1 MTSSILNRATLGTA
15 IAATLAASVAAV
27 PAPALA
33 APGYRVAP
41 IRPAAELTLSV
52 GIGEMVRLPA
62 PISDIFVADEKVA
75 DVQVR
80 SLNQIYIFGK
90 SPGVTTVFAT
100 DRTGRTVYST
110 NVHVGANMQD
120 VGSVMRAA
128 MPENQIQVQTFNGM
142 VLLSGTV
149 ASPADVEQ
157 AVSIAQTVVGQSVRV
172 VSRLRTATPL
182 QVMLQ
187 VKIAEVS
194 RSLVKQIG
202 VNLLSHDKPGGFQFG
217 IGQGRTFAPQY
228 TPGGSLFA
236 GAGTGSTSSTGTT
249 SAIANS
255 IGSSLF
261 GAGKLFGLDIL
272 GALDLA
278 ETDGRSH
285 TLAEPNLTALSGE
298 TASFLAGGEFPIATS
313 SGLNGTSVEYK
324 QYGVSLAFTPTV
336 LESGRIS
343 MRVRP
348 EVSQLSDQGAISL
361 NGLKIPALT
370 TRRTETTV
378 ELGSGQ
384 SFMIAGL
391 LSNSSGNTTEKAPFL
406 GSLPIIGAL
415 FKSNSF
421 QRNETELVIV
431 VTPYLVRPV
440 NAGEIALPTDN
451 FRAAGTGERV
461 FLGTAEHREAVPRPR
476 PTVEPSQQA
485 VPAVGSVSEP
495 AAPVP
500 APVRRPEQQAAIK
513 PSQTPTAP
521 GAAPG
526 FSF

>member
-1 MTSSILNRATLGTA
+1 MSTVILNRATIGTA
-15 IAATLAASVAAV
+15 MAAILAASLAAA
-27 PAPALA
+27 PAPILA
-33 APGYRVAP
+33 APGGHVAP
-41 IRPAAELTLSV
+41 IRASTDLTLSV
-52 GIGEMVRLPA
+52 GTGEMVRLPA
-62 PISDIFVADEKVA
+62 AITDLFVADEKVA

-80 SLNQIYIFGK
+80 SPNQIYVFGK
-90 SPGVTTVFAT
+90 GPGVTTVFAT
-100 DRTGRTVYST
+100 DKAGRTVYSA
-110 NVHVGANMQD
+110 NVHVGSNMAD
-120 VGSVMRAA
+120 VASVIRAA
-128 MPENQIQVQTFNGM
+128 MPEAQIQVQTFNGIV
-142 VLLSGTV
+142 VLNGTV

-157 AVSIAQTVVGQSVRV
+157 ATEIVQGVVGKDVQVIT
-172 VSRLRTATPL
+172 RLKTATPL

-187 VKIAEVS
+187 VKIAEVN
-194 RSLVKQIG
+194 RSLVKSIG
-202 VNLLSHDKPGGFQFG
+202 VNLMSHDMTGGFQFG
-217 IGQGRTFAPQY
+217 IGQGRAVAPQY
-228 TPGGSLFA
+228 TPGGALF
-236 GAGTGSTSSTGTT
+236 GGVTSSSTGTT
-249 SAIANS
+249 TATSNN

-261 GAGKLFGLDIL
+261 GAGKLLGLDLL

-285 TLAEPNLTALSGE
+285 TLAEPTLTALSGE

-336 LESGRIS
+336 LEGGRIS

-348 EVSQLSDQGAISL
+348 EVSQLSDQGAIL
-361 NGLKIPALT
+361 LGGLKIPALT

-391 LSNSSGNTTEKAPFL
+391 LSNSSGNNTNKAPFL

-440 NAGEIALPTDN
+440 NGNDIALPTDGY
-451 FRAAGTGERV
+451 RAPGTAERV
-461 FLGTAEHREAVPRPR
+461 FLGTAEHRDAAPRPR
-476 PTVEPSQQA
+476 PTV
-485 VPAVGSVSEP
+485 VPAQQSAPTIGSAEP

-500 APVRRPEQQAAIK
+500 APARRPEQQAAIK
-513 PSQTPTAP
+513 PSQTS
-521 GAAPG
+521 AAPG

>member
-1 MTSSILNRATLGTA
+1 MSTVILNRATIGTA
-15 IAATLAASVAAV
+15 MAAILAASLAAAPV
-27 PAPALA
+27 PILA
-33 APGYRVAP
+33 APGGHAAP
-41 IRPAAELTLSV
+41 IRASTDLTLSV
-52 GIGEMVRLPA
+52 GTGEMVRLPA
-62 PISDIFVADEKVA
+62 AITDLFVADEKVA

-80 SLNQIYIFGK
+80 SPNQIYVFGK
-90 SPGVTTVFAT
+90 GPGVTTVFAT
-100 DRTGRTVYST
+100 DKAGRTVYSA
-110 NVHVGANMQD
+110 NVHVGSNMAD
-120 VGSVMRAA
+120 VASVIRAA
-128 MPENQIQVQTFNGM
+128 MPEAQIQVQTFNGLV
-142 VLLSGTV
+142 VLNGTV

-157 AVSIAQTVVGQSVRV
+157 ATEIVQGVVGKDVQVIT
-172 VSRLRTATPL
+172 RLKTATPL

-187 VKIAEVS
+187 VKIAEVN
-194 RSLVKQIG
+194 RSLVRSIG
-202 VNLLSHDKPGGFQFG
+202 VNLASLDKTGGFQFG
-217 IGQGRTFAPQY
+217 IGQGRTFNP
-228 TPGGSLFA
+228 
-236 GAGTGSTSSTGTT
+236 STSLSPNPSLGVGTSSSDPNVT
-249 SAIANS
+249 VVSPNGS
-255 IGSSLF
+255 GSSLF
-261 GAGKLFGLDIL
+261 GAGKLLGLNIL
-272 GALDLA
+272 SALDLA

-285 TLAEPNLTALSGE
+285 TLAEPTLTALSGE

-336 LESGRIS
+336 LEGGRIS

-348 EVSQLSDQGAISL
+348 EVSQLSDQGAIL
-361 NGLKIPALT
+361 LGGLKIPALT

-391 LSNSSGNTTEKAPFL
+391 LSNSSGNNTNKAPFL

-440 NAGEIALPTDN
+440 NANDIALPTDGY
-451 FRAAGTGERV
+451 RAPGTMERV
-461 FLGTAEHREAVPRPR
+461 FLGTAEHRDAAPRPR
-476 PTVEPSQQA
+476 PTVAPAQQSA
-485 VPAVGSVSEP
+485 PTIGSAGEP

-500 APVRRPEQQAAIK
+500 APARRPEQQAAIK
-513 PSQTPTAP
+513 PSQTS
-521 GAAPG
+521 AAPG

>member
-1 MTSSILNRATLGTA
+1 MMSSTLNRATLGTA
-15 IAATLAASVAAV
+15 IAAILAASVAAV
-27 PAPALA
+27 PAPVLA
-33 APGYRVAP
+33 APASRVAP

-62 PISDIFVADEKVA
+62 PITDIFVADEKVA

-110 NVHVGANMQD
+110 NVHVGSNMQD
-120 VGSVMRAA
+120 VGSVLRAS

-157 AVSIAQTVVGQSVRV
+157 AVSITQTVVGDGVKV

-202 VNLLSHDKPGGFQFG
+202 VNLLSADVTGGFKFG
-217 IGQGRTFAPQY
+217 IGQGRVGAFPQY
-228 TPGGSLFA
+228 TVNPATGLGPLLT
-236 GAGTGSTSSTGTT
+236 GTQSSTGTT
-249 SAIANS
+249 TGVPAS
-255 IGSSLF
+255 GGTSLF
-261 GAGKLFGLDIL
+261 GTGRLLGLDLL

-313 SGLNGTSVEYK
+313 SGLSGTSVEYK

-336 LESGRIS
+336 LEGGRIS

-348 EVSQLSDQGAISL
+348 EVSQLSDQGAISVG
-361 NGLKIPALT
+361 GLKIPALT

-384 SFMIAGL
+384 SFVLAGL
-391 LSNSSGNTTEKAPFL
+391 LQNDLATAQQQ
-406 GSLPIIGAL
+406 LPWIGDVPVLGAL
-415 FKSNSF
+415 FSSKSF
-421 QRNETELVIV
+421 QKNETDLIII
-431 VTPYLVRPV
+431 VTPRLVNPTRPGDV
-440 NAGEIALPTDN
+440 IKTPLSNTLPANDVD
-451 FRAAGTGERV
+451 F
-461 FLGTAEHREAVPRPR
+461 FLAKNHPEVLRTE
-476 PTVEPSQQA
+476 
-485 VPAVGSVSEP
+485 
-495 AAPVP
+495 
-500 APVRRPEQQAAIK
+500 VRGG
-513 PSQTPTAP
+513 
-521 GAAPG
+521 GAAVERGPIG
-526 FSF
+526 HMLELPKGDFHAVAR